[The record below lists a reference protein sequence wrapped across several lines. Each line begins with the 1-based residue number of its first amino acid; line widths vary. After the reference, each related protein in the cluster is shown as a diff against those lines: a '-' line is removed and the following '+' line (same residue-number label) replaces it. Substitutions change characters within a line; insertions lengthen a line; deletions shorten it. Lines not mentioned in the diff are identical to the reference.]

1 MSILPRL
8 PTYIGREDQKNLLRA
23 YTRQILEQP
32 CCRALYFQAGGGL
45 GKTHLLLHYPQIV
58 DNIGQDIRRLRIAN
72 LVDFYSFETRN
83 PTVIEERLIDGL
95 KQTDQRE
102 WYRLPAP
109 QVDESFTDYS
119 AALQEY
125 RRTREI
131 GTQAEITRARERL
144 RQQFVLSWNSLTPR
158 YALVMSFD
166 TLETLFSEPAPPE
179 ALVNAARGMS
189 SIDLVLE
196 WMQTTLPRLQH
207 TLVLLSG
214 RPVDDNR
221 IITALKDSKILVDD
235 VQQLDFL
242 TDRAVIKT
250 YIETY
255 TPGQTLAADEI
266 ERIERITEGRPLLLT
281 CYAETR
287 RSEVAIPP
295 PLPGF
300 KVQDSRPEFED
311 WLIETILNPL
321 LRSLP
326 SNSNEAQTT
335 LAYALYFLVYAR
347 RGLRREAL
355 IDLFAQLN
363 LSYDRRVLDQLDEV
377 ALVKR
382 IDDKLF
388 LHDEIF
394 VMIDQSGKPDEC
406 GLRESTLDYLCRIS
420 REQVQHVDR
429 HALLGAMADNMYY
442 ELSRDFVQG
451 YRTYVIYADLLL
463 DERSI
468 NDALILSDAFW
479 STLNYHVSRG
489 QERIYPYR
497 NALAQSTLTR
507 PQILEDE
514 QVNQVQLLL
523 AQDQNQAAIA
533 KAEQL
538 YQTCVQAGALP
549 PDDQDP
555 KDWPWR
561 SPQHDPYLFVS
572 LNLWRAYALHL
583 AQRSIGSPQAER
595 LLSRII
601 TFLEQ
606 LDRIPIADEFLK
618 RRQLYFLSQAYVRRG
633 YIYRQ
638 QQYYTQAQ
646 ADYDRARM
654 VARSYQESGILPADR
669 LSFKSNL
676 AHITNNLAYV
686 LALTGNLK
694 RALTFSNEVIREYLP
709 AVSTYQRALYWNTN
723 ALIRMKRG
731 ELVEAEVPLRYAEQ
745 AAQESEI
752 QRARALVAQA
762 RGLLKSAIMN
772 ARQEVDEQIE
782 QHFEY
787 AVQLAENEP
796 DTRREIYQDWAAYAR
811 VIAVLYGRKG
821 DHTKRDHYQHVA
833 LRLFDQALD
842 LIPDLYSMQFADLII
857 GKATVYSDMQNYAQ
871 AQTLIHQAEDIMRVR
886 EAMPEYAQVIC
897 GKIALQS
904 ALIMLDQQRN
914 VLEALKLMTLAMARA
929 FVFAR
934 LHLDQGDFERLIDER
949 LSQMPG
955 DHLRPFYTH
964 IQHNQLIVTVD
975 DLPYQKPDP
984 GKWADAWAASV
995 AFMCENIETRLDF

>member
-1 MSILPRL
+1 MSILSRL
-8 PTYIGREDQKNLLRA
+8 PTYIGREDEKNLLRT

-32 CCRALYFQAGGGL
+32 HCRALYFQAGGGL
-45 GKTHLLLHYPQIV
+45 GKTHLLLYYPDIIAT
-58 DNIGQDIRRLRIAN
+58 DNKQDTTRLRIAQ
-72 LVDFYSFETRN
+72 LVDFYSFESRN
-83 PTVIEERLIDGL
+83 PTVIEQRLIDGL
-95 KQTDQRE
+95 KQTEQHE
-102 WYRLPAP
+102 WYRLSPS
-109 QVDESFTDYS
+109 QVDTAFANYT
-119 AALQEY
+119 AVLKEY
-125 RRTREI
+125 RRTRET
-131 GTQAEITRARERL
+131 GTQVEITQAREHL
-144 RQQFVLSWNSLTPR
+144 RQQFVQSWNSLTPQ

-166 TLETLFSEPAPPE
+166 TLETLFSEPAPEE
-179 ALVNAARGMS
+179 ALVNVGSGMS
-189 SIDLVLE
+189 GVDLVLE
-196 WMQTTLPRLQH
+196 WMQTTLPNLKH

-214 RPVDDNR
+214 RPVDNNR
-221 IITALKDSKILVDD
+221 IITTLQASKVLVAD

-242 TDRAVIKT
+242 TDRHVIKT

-255 TPGQTLAADEI
+255 TPGQTLTADEI
-266 ERIERITEGRPLLLT
+266 DRIERITEGRPLLLT

-300 KVQDSRPEFED
+300 KTQDSRPEFED

-321 LRSLP
+321 NHPP
-326 SNSNEAQTT
+326 SGNEAQTT

-347 RGLRREAL
+347 RGLHREAL
-355 IDLFAQLN
+355 VDLFAQLGLN
-363 LSYDRRVLDQLDEV
+363 YDRRVLDKLDEV
-377 ALVKR
+377 ALIKC
-382 IDDKLF
+382 IGDKLF

-406 GLRESTLDYLCRIS
+406 GLREPTLEYLDQIS
-420 REQVQHVDR
+420 REQVQQVER
-429 HALLGAMADNMYY
+429 NALLGAMADNMYY

-451 YRTYVIYADLLL
+451 YRTYVIYTDLLL

-468 NDALILSDAFW
+468 NDALVLADAFW

-497 NALAQSTLTR
+497 NALAQSTLTKT
-507 PQILEDE
+507 QILEDE
-514 QVNQVQLLL
+514 QVNQVQMLL
-523 AQDQNQAAIA
+523 AQDQNQAAVE

-538 YQTCVQAGALP
+538 NQSFVQAGTLP

-555 KDWPWR
+555 RDWHWR
-561 SPQHDPYLFVS
+561 TPQHDPYLFVS

-595 LLSRII
+595 HLSRIS

-606 LDRIPIADEFLK
+606 LDQTTIADEFLQL
-618 RRQLYFLSQAYVRRG
+618 RRPYFLSQAYVRRG

-638 QQYYTQAQ
+638 QQHYMQAQ
-646 ADYDRARM
+646 IDYDRARIA
-654 VARSYQESGILPADR
+654 ARSYQESGILPADR
-669 LSFKSNL
+669 LSFKNNL

-723 ALIRMKRG
+723 ALIRLKRG
-731 ELVEAEVPLRYAEQ
+731 EFVEAEVPLRHAEQ
-745 AAQESEI
+745 AAQESES

-782 QHFEY
+782 QHFEQ
-787 AVQLAENEP
+787 AAQLVENEP
-796 DTRREIYQDWAAYAR
+796 DTLREIYNDWAGYAR
-811 VIAVLYGRKG
+811 VIAVLYQRKG
-821 DHTKRDHYQHVA
+821 DHEKCHRYQQTA
-833 LRLFDQALD
+833 LRLLDQALNLVAD
-842 LIPDLYSMQFADLII
+842 TQSMQFADLTVS
-857 GKATVYSDMQNYAQ
+857 KASVYNDMQDYAQ
-871 AQTLIHQAEDIMRVR
+871 AQTLLDQAEQVMYVP
-886 EAMPEYAQVIC
+886 MQEYAQVVS
-897 GKIALQS
+897 GKIALQR
-904 ALIMLDQQRN
+904 AMIMLDQQHN
-914 VLEALKLMTLAMARA
+914 DLEALRLMTLAMARA

-934 LHLDQGDFERLIDER
+934 LHLDQGNFERLIDER
-949 LSQMPG
+949 INQMDLEP
-955 DHLRPFYTH
+955 LRTFYTH
-964 IQHNQLIVTVD
+964 IQENQFSITVD

-984 GKWADAWAASV
+984 GKWAEAWATSV